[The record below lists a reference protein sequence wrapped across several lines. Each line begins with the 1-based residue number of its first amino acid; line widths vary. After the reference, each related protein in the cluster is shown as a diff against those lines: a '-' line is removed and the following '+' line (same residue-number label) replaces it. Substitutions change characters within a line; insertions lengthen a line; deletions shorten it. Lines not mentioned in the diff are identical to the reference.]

1 MKKIFVK
8 EIEKG
13 EFEDIFILKKIRKRE
28 KKDGGFF
35 YEIYISDKTGEL
47 KGYIF
52 DNLEKFENL
61 EEGIFMIKGEAYERD
76 GEIVFKLKEIK
87 DVEKIVFE
95 ELLPLSPRDIKEME
109 NSLDGILATIE
120 NPYLRKL
127 LNLIFNDPDIR
138 EEFLKAPAAKKYHH
152 AYIGGL
158 IEHTLNV
165 VEVAE
170 ALLEVYPNISRDL
183 LITGALLHDIGKIK
197 SYEYKKGI
205 DISDEGKLLDH
216 IYMGLSIV
224 ENKINKIENFPEDLK
239 LRVLHMIASHH
250 GEKEMGAL
258 VNPLTEEAIL
268 LHFCDYIETMM
279 FKFKKAREETKE
291 GARWSDY
298 QKELQRSIFLG
309 GGEE

>member
-13 EFEDIFILKKIRKRE
+13 EFEDIFILKKIRKKE
-28 KKDGGFF
+28 KRDGGFF
-35 YEIYISDKTGEL
+35 YEIYISDKTGEI

-61 EEGIFMIKGEAYERD
+61 KEGIFMIKGEAYERD
-76 GEIVFKLKEIK
+76 GELVFKLKDIKEVEEINL
-87 DVEKIVFE
+87 E

-109 NSLDGILATIE
+109 NSLDGILTTIE

-127 LNLIFNDPDIR
+127 LNLIFNDPNIR
-138 EEFLKAPAAKKYHH
+138 KEFLKAPAAKKYHH

-165 VEVAE
+165 VEVVE
-170 ALLEVYPNISRDL
+170 ALLEIYPDVSRDIIL
-183 LITGALLHDIGKIK
+183 TGALLHDIGKIK
-197 SYEYKKGI
+197 TYEYEKGI
-205 DISDEGKLLDH
+205 DISDAGKLIDH
-216 IYMGLSIV
+216 IGIGLVIV
-224 ENKINKIENFPEDLK
+224 HGAIKKIENFPEDLK
-239 LRVLHMIASHH
+239 LRILHMIASHH
-250 GEKEMGAL
+250 GEKDKGAL
-258 VNPLTEEAIL
+258 MLPCTEEAIL
-268 LHFCDYIETMM
+268 LHFADYIETTM
-279 FKFKKAREETKE
+279 FKFKKAREESKKNE
-291 GARWSDY
+291 RWSDY